1 MKITTTY
8 LKQVIKEEIEKVL
21 EEGRFDDDRT
31 EEEKDAIARLGI
43 DAAQAERKWNMGKI
57 EYLQRNPEKYEEF
70 AAAAAEKGLID
81 PTNSNLF
88 KDKEEFIAAVKRGT
102 RDGLGTLTKLGN
114 KLMRNPDFPKGKFF
128 DAYDSIQSHKR
139 FTPDDKKTLDNMHQ
153 RWQRRRE
160 GLEEGQTKTVQGVI
174 DDLAANDAKRRMA
187 LPDIEACAEGYG
199 DPGIKQFY
207 PGWTE
212 RDFQAVVDGLEK
224 LGKA

>member
-43 DAAQAERKWNMGKI
+43 DAAQAERKWNLGKV

-70 AAAAAEKGLID
+70 AAAADREGLINPED
-81 PTNSNLF
+81 SNLF
-88 KDKEEFIAAVKRGT
+88 KDKEEFIAAVKQMLFGYGGRLT
-102 RDGLGTLTKLGN
+102 DLGDKL
-114 KLMRNPDFPKGKFF
+114 LRNPGFPKDKFF

-160 GLEEGQTKTVQGVI
+160 G
-174 DDLAANDAKRRMA
+174 
-187 LPDIEACAEGYG
+187 
-199 DPGIKQFY
+199 
-207 PGWTE
+207 
-212 RDFQAVVDGLEK
+212 
-224 LGKA
+224 

>member
-8 LKQVIKEEIEKVL
+8 LKQVIKEEIQKVL
-21 EEGRFDDDRT
+21 EVRLSPLT
-31 EEEKDAIARLGI
+31 EPEKGATARLGI
-43 DAAQAERKWNMGKI
+43 DVAQAERKWNMGKV

-70 AAAAAEKGLID
+70 AAAAGEEGLINPED
-81 PTNSNLF
+81 PRLF
-88 KDKEEFIAAVKRGT
+88 NDKEEFIEAVKQGT
-102 RDGLGTLTKLGN
+102 FGYGNTLTDLGKKLLRTPG
-114 KLMRNPDFPKGKFF
+114 FPTDKFF
-128 DAYDSIQSHKR
+128 DAYDSIFDKGHKR
-139 FTPDDKKTLDNMHQ
+139 FTPDDEKTLQNMRGRLRGDLQ
-153 RWQRRRE
+153 
-160 GLEEGQTKTVQGVI
+160 EGQTKTVQGVI